1 MYTIEDLE
9 HIAADEFYFYYIK
22 NGNERGKQI

>member
-1 MYTIEDLE
+1 MYEIKDLE

-22 NGNERGKQI
+22 DGNARGKQI